1 MSLHQNIVLVHFFSE
16 VDGNYPVKIKKSM
29 LAKRIENHK
38 LKHIALKY
46 LGQKLHQSPSLSH
59 GKSSKTEEHLR
70 KIHENPWFPD
80 TLEWLPIFPIV
91 PGPEGL
97 GLQGMQCPTAE
108 GGVRP

>member
-1 MSLHQNIVLVHFFSE
+1 MKN
-16 VDGNYPVKIKKSM
+16 
-29 LAKRIENHK
+29 
-38 LKHIALKY
+38 
-46 LGQKLHQSPSLSH
+46 
-59 GKSSKTEEHLR
+59 
-70 KIHENPWFPD
+70 HENPWFPD